1 MDKRA
6 RTPSKSPGKKQSA
19 PPRPSIPFWPL
30 VHFVLGLVLVAAG
43 ALKLYELAFEARDE
57 STPTLLLLVLAEA
70 ELLGGLWMAAW
81 FDPHRTRWWGAA
93 AFAGL
98 ALASLSQGLI
108 GKCSCGCFGSL
119 AISPW
124 FTLVFDLAAVAAL
137 LGSRPA
143 GASEATYPIAPAHWI
158 GLGAIALLIAIAGW
172 RQADLVNVAGRVMA
186 DGRPLE
192 ESPLTF
198 TRVSGRIE
206 LRTDRDGRFRLRLVR
221 PGPYAISAPG
231 RVASPVPNPE
241 PRGHGVAKRPAGT
254 SRKEPARPRP
264 ATGSPDLHWFEI
276 PTCSRNDELIEL

>member
-1 MDKRA
+1 MDKR
-6 RTPSKSPGKKQSA
+6 TPTQSKGPGKKQSA
-19 PPRPSIPFWPL
+19 PPRPGLPFWPL

-43 ALKLYELAFEARDE
+43 ALKLYDLAFEARDE
-57 STPTLLLLVLAEA
+57 STPTLLLVLAEA
-70 ELLGGLWMAAW
+70 ELLGGLWMAGW

-98 ALASLSQGLI
+98 ALASLSQGLA

-119 AISPW
+119 SISPW
-124 FTLVFDLAAVAAL
+124 ITLVFDLAAVAAL

-143 GASEATYPIAPAHWI
+143 GASEETFLIAPAHWI

-198 TRVSGRIE
+198 TGESGRIE
-206 LRTDRDGRFRLRLVR
+206 LRTDRDGHFRLRLVR
-221 PGPYAISAPG
+221 PGPYAISTPG
-231 RVASPVPNPE
+231 RIIAPE
-241 PRGHGVAKRPAGT
+241 PSPERRSSGVARRPAGR

-264 ATGSPDLHWFEI
+264 ATSGPDFHWIEI
-276 PTCSRNDELIEL
+276 PTCSRYDELIEL